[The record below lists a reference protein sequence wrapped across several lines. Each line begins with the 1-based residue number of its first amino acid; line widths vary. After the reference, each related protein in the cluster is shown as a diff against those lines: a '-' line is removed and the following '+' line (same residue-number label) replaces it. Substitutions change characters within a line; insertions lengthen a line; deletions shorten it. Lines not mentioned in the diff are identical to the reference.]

1 MRFAFVIITEDTQ
14 SNRSCVWFN

>member
-1 MRFAFVIITEDTQ
+1 MHFAFVIITEDTQ